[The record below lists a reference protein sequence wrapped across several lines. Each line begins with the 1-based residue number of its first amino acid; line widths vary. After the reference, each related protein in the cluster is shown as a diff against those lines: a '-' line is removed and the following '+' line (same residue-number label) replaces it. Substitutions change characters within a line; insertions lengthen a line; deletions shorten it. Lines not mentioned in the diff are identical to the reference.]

1 MVLHRPRITIDMTE
15 SRSTPFFSRITG
27 RYNTLIPSILIV
39 ALTIDTILSNISDVI
54 SSRLISVWELLAFI
68 VIVTAIFGAGQILL
82 QRHIQQ
88 SNMELRKKKLKRNI
102 LHLTIT
108 LTQYVLIGIL
118 AFIILQIVFSS
129 QYYTV
134 SVVVMTTIGSVL
146 GGIMMGVLCYRFF
159 SWYRSNR
166 RNVSI
171 LLYGLAA
178 ALTSATLAVGIIP
191 QDFLLLEAHP
201 SVIGLQ
207 SSVEFPAIS
216 SGLMGNLLA
225 VFYLIAVISYLLT
238 WTASAVMLRHHSQ
251 RMGKLRYWF
260 IISLPLASF
269 LIGFTPI
276 MLSLPVTSTYFDPG
290 LLLFRILA
298 ISALIAN
305 GVLFGVVFLAIARS
319 IRNQISGSII
329 DYLNIAAYGVAL
341 LYISFAANIAHG
353 SYPPFGI
360 AAYSFIGVASYFFMS
375 GIYSSAIS
383 VSTDIKIRS
392 IIHRSVLD
400 ESKLIDSI
408 SRASIEQEIQKKV
421 MYIAKANL
429 RSITDETGVQ
439 PSLAEE
445 DMKKYLDTVLRELK
459 AAKTDEKD
467 QSDKK

>member
-1 MVLHRPRITIDMTE
+1 MAE
-15 SRSTPFFSRITG
+15 SRSTPFFSRITS
-27 RYNTLIPSILIV
+27 RRHNALFACIIIV
-39 ALTIDTILSNISDVI
+39 ALSLDTILSNISDVI
-54 SSRLISVWELLAFI
+54 GSRLISVWELLAFI
-68 VIVTAIFGAGQILL
+68 VIVTTIFGTGQILL

-88 SNMELRKKKLKRNI
+88 ANMELPKKKPKRNI
-102 LHLTIT
+102 MHLAVK

-118 AFIILQIVFSS
+118 AFIIIQMVFSS
-129 QYYTV
+129 QYYTI
-134 SVVVMTTIGSVL
+134 SVIVMTTIGYFL
-146 GGIMMGVLCYRFF
+146 GGIIMGVLCYRFF

-178 ALTSATLAVGIIP
+178 ALTSVTLAIGIIP
-191 QDFLLLEAHP
+191 QDFLLLEAYP

-207 SSVEFPAIS
+207 SSVEFPTIS
-216 SGLMGNLLA
+216 SGLMGDLLG
-225 VFYLIAVISYLLT
+225 VLYLIAIVSYLLV

-251 RMGKLRYWF
+251 RMGKLRYWL
-260 IISLPLASF
+260 IISLPLVSF
-269 LIGFTPI
+269 LIGLTPI

-319 IRNQISGSII
+319 IRSQISSSII

-341 LYISFAANIAHG
+341 LYISLAANIAHG

-360 AAYSFIGVASYFFMS
+360 AAYSFIGAASYFFMS

-392 IIHRSVLD
+392 IIHRSALD
-400 ESKLIDSI
+400 ESKLIDNI
-408 SRASIEQEIQKKV
+408 SRASVEQEIEKKV

-429 RSITDETGVQ
+429 RSITEETGVQ
-439 PSLAEE
+439 PSLAED
-445 DMKKYLDTVLRELK
+445 DMKTYLDTVLREIK
-459 AAKTDEKD
+459 ATKTDEKD
-467 QSDKK
+467 QSKKK